1 MSEKRINLHNE
12 QTPCGEYR
20 EDLVY
25 DKGGL
30 YKTKYRY
37 YVSKAIDKTAYGLC
51 RNGNFV
57 LDKVVRDKVELYN
70 PYNNVKADLW
80 TDTNEVEIWSKQKVS
95 LVRD

>member
-37 YVSKAIDKTAYGLC
+37 YVSKAIDTTA
-51 RNGNFV
+51 
-57 LDKVVRDKVELYN
+57 
-70 PYNNVKADLW
+70 
-80 TDTNEVEIWSKQKVS
+80 
-95 LVRD
+95 